1 MERNNMNTR
10 NAKRLNLQQCIRLQQ
25 NNFLN
30 SDMTET
36 YDHEEVIS
44 QMIKLQSDKDIKKL
58 QKLRKQERQIT
69 LSETPPPIPHEAMI
83 DYVEEIN
90 F

>member
-1 MERNNMNTR
+1 MNTR

-58 QKLRKQERQIT
+58 QKLMKQEKQIV
-69 LSETPPPIPHEAMI
+69 LSETPPPIPHKAMV